1 MKDSRG
7 DKADKNDETEYP
19 SNEMSSSDDIGS
31 TLVHTRNSMRRL
43 L

>member
-1 MKDSRG
+1 MDINLYQPL
-7 DKADKNDETEYP
+7 DTYDETEYP